1 MALTVSVIDYGA
13 RDMGCGNDFLTDAM
27 LAALR

>member
-13 RDMGCGNDFLTDAM
+13 RDMGCGDDFLTKAL

>member
-13 RDMGCGNDFLTDAM
+13 RDMGCGDDFLARAV